1 MASRFLP
8 PFVAV
13 LPILLATV
21 VIAST
26 LRAGE
31 SAGHARLVQPNP
43 FTSATTFE
51 LSMPKSGHATIV
63 VYDMLGRHVR
73 TLLDAD
79 VAAGNQPVPWDGNDE
94 SGAAVLPGVYLCVL
108 SVDGAIVN
116 TVKAVKVADLAALRE

>member
-1 MASRFLP
+1 MTKRFLP

-13 LPILLATV
+13 LPIVLATI
-21 VIAST
+21 VIASN

-31 SAGHARLVQPNP
+31 HAGSARLVQPNP
-43 FTSATTFE
+43 FTSTTTFE
-51 LSMPKSGHATIV
+51 LSMPKAGHATIV

-79 VAAGNQPVPWDGNDE
+79 VQAGSQPVPWDGNDE
-94 SGAAVLPGVYLCVL
+94 SGTAVLPGVYLCVL

-116 TVKAVKVADLAALRE
+116 TVKAVKVADMN